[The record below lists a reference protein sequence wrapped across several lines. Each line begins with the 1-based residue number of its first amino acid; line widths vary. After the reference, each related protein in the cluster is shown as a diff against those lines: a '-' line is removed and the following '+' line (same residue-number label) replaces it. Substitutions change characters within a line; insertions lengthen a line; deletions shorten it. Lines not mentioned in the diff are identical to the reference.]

1 MLNRRRNGLS
11 SVKDH
16 CGCSM
21 GLHRMAHEGKPG
33 GSEKASPWTRL
44 EKVVVQLGRWG
55 RFRMCLKVQTTELI
69 YKLAVGEKD
78 ASQEFDL
85 SN

>member
-1 MLNRRRNGLS
+1 
-11 SVKDH
+11 
-16 CGCSM
+16 M

-44 EKVVVQLGRWG
+44 ERVVVQLGRWG
-55 RFRMCLKVQTTELI
+55 RFRTCLKVQTTEVI